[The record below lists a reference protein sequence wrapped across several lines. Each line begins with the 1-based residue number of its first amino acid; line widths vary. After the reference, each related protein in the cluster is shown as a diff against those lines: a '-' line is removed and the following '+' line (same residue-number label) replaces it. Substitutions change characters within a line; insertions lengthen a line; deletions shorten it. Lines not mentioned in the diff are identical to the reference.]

1 MKTADNVGNM
11 SLCLQSF
18 TDYKLDID
26 GKYNNGDTTSKFL
39 SKIKSKEYN
48 EDFRKDYYFLV
59 INKNNTKD
67 IIINS
72 VLGVSNITPNVNNL
86 PFQIKWNNNREYTLN
101 NVKDKVLEHL
111 NVIKKNAKQT
121 WQEKL
126 LSGMRELQL

>member
-1 MKTADNVGNM
+1 MENTIMVI
-11 SLCLQSF
+11 LQ
-18 TDYKLDID
+18 
-26 GKYNNGDTTSKFL
+26 
-39 SKIKSKEYN
+39 
-48 EDFRKDYYFLV
+48 DFRKDYYFLV

-72 VLGVSNITPNVNNL
+72 VLGISNITPNVNNL
-86 PFQIKWNNNREYTLN
+86 PFQIKWNNNREYILN

-111 NVIKKNAKQT
+111 NVMKKNAKQT